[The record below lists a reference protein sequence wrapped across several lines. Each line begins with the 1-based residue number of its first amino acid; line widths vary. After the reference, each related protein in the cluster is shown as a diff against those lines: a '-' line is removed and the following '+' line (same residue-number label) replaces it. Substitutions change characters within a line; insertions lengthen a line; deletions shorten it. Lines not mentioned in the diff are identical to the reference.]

1 VVGGGGNAWMSVPF
15 NGSGIDLITAT
26 GPRGGTFNVSIDG
39 VFKERVSDFR
49 PPTNP
54 THPDMTGRND
64 LTFGVT
70 HHYVVSSG
78 PHTLRIDVLDDSGV
92 ATQNMDYVDGFN
104 IYNGFTTGTGGSPQ
118 AASQLVDT
126 LLGPLV
132 DTSQTILATATTI
145 DIDAIVQA
153 VPGVS
158 VTISDPSGKVV
169 AQGTVQ
175 DGVIALRFPTNGQ
188 LGAFVVD
195 VHNPTSAG
203 QPVDLWEVVEG
214 K

>member
-1 VVGGGGNAWMSVPF
+1 G
-15 NGSGIDLITAT
+15 
-26 GPRGGTFNVSIDG
+26 
-39 VFKERVSDFR
+39 FKERGGGFR
-49 PPTNP
+49 PRSEP

-70 HHYVVSSG
+70 HHYDVASG
-78 PHTLRIDVLDDSGV
+78 PHKLRIDALDDSGV

-118 AASQLVDT
+118 AVSQLVDT
-126 LLGPLV
+126 VLGPLI
-132 DTSQTILATATTI
+132 DTSQAILATATTT
-145 DIDAIVQA
+145 DIDAIIQA
-153 VPGVS
+153 VPGVT

-169 AQGTVQ
+169 AQGSVQ
-175 DGVIALRFPTNGQ
+175 DGVISLRVPTNGQ
-188 LGAFVVD
+188 IGAFVVD
-195 VHNPTSAG
+195 VHNPTNAG

>member
-1 VVGGGGNAWMSVPF
+1 
-15 NGSGIDLITAT
+15 DLVTAT
-26 GPRGGTFNVSIDG
+26 GPRGGDFNVSIDG
-39 VFKERVSDFR
+39 KFVQKISDFR
-49 PPTNP
+49 PPTDP

-70 HHYVVSSG
+70 YHWNVSSG
-78 PHTLRIDVLDDSGV
+78 PHTLRIDVLNDSGV
-92 ATQNMDYVDGFN
+92 STQNMDYVDGFN
-104 IYNGFTTGTGGSPQ
+104 IYSGFTTGSGGSPQ
-118 AASQLVDT
+118 AVSQLVST

-132 DTSQTILATATTI
+132 STSQTILATASTI

-153 VPGVS
+153 VPGVT
-158 VTISDPSGKVV
+158 VTITDPTGKVV

-175 DGVIALRFPTNGQ
+175 DGVLALRFPTNGQ

-195 VHNPTSAG
+195 IHNPTSAG
-203 QPVDLWEVVEG
+203 DPVDLWEVVES